1 MSAGG
6 AEVTGNVIESHDF
19 GYVVGLGDGRTLMV
33 NVTVEGI
40 IMDVYS
46 PRREGHALNVYH
58 DHLGTVG
65 MTFDEWADR
74 IAAGGGSPV

>member
-1 MSAGG
+1 MS
-6 AEVTGNVIESHDF
+6 TGEA
-19 GYVVGLGDGRTLMV
+19 VVGLGDGRTLMV

-65 MTFDEWADR
+65 MTFDEWADW
-74 IAAGGGSPV
+74 IAGDGGSPV